1 MLFWKWWIALLS
13 SCVRWFDRWAH
24 DIAWIF
30 AFKKWDRAA
39 LVKLLFLINLFYF
52 RKMRQSAL
60 LTDMEGLI
68 EKFAHHLQLLLAVL
82 NNVAFVVQLV
92 IDLIERVTVVAVV
105 PIRRRL
111 DWIHQLQRFDLV
123 RDKFYLLL
131 RLLKL
136 LLKLSS
142 LRIDAKHTLA
152 AFLHQELLLLRLYDW
167 NLMDHAVDQM
177 LHKIRIYLNWIKQLV
192 LSDIFGHRL
201 HKTAQV
207 LEVSSRR
214 IKFFL
219 TFIVLVAVPRL
230 CGRSFLRLLLFW
242 VFAFRWLLL
251 LLLALE
257 PIRKLFK
264 DYIPEVGARPQ
275 SRVAT
280 DNV

>member
-52 RKMRQSAL
+52 REMRQSAL

-152 AFLHQELLLLRLYDW
+152 AFLHQKLLLLI
-167 NLMDHAVDQM
+167 N
-177 LHKIRIYLNWIKQLV
+177 
-192 LSDIFGHRL
+192 
-201 HKTAQV
+201 
-207 LEVSSRR
+207 
-214 IKFFL
+214 
-219 TFIVLVAVPRL
+219 
-230 CGRSFLRLLLFW
+230 
-242 VFAFRWLLL
+242 
-251 LLLALE
+251 
-257 PIRKLFK
+257 
-264 DYIPEVGARPQ
+264 
-275 SRVAT
+275 
-280 DNV
+280 